1 MTAAGNFGLWRCCFF
16 VVFMRFSWGA
26 WEVLPGTV
34 TFLMWEYDR
43 GMVKVGK
50 TGGTGWT
57 GEKEGDRLKI
67 KSAGASYYKSAGG
80 RGRRTAPGKVSGN
93 SARESFRGH
102 FQGKFQRRAPGKVP
116 EGSSRED
123 AFGENGAGIG
133 PGDYIGLDF
142 CCNPGEPVVHS
153 DENRL
158 VMRDRFFRQIA
169 W

>member
-133 PGDYIGLDF
+133 PSAA
-142 CCNPGEPVVHS
+142 S
-153 DENRL
+153 DVYKRQNLYRRIKYGSCSKERL
-158 VMRDRFFRQIA
+158 P
-169 W
+169 